1 MKIGNLIRYFNP
13 SYRKMP
19 RNSFTQNRGLI
30 GLVIDYDNE
39 AQGSPNIE
47 GRGMVQVLFN
57 GFTLL
62 RWVHEQDCEVLNE
75 SR

>member
-1 MKIGNLIRYFNP
+1 MKVGSLIKYFRTA
-13 SYRKMP
+13 SLGAGQI
-19 RNSFTQNRGLI
+19 SEVTGII
-30 GLVIDYDNE
+30 GLVTDYDHE

-62 RWVHEQDCEVLNE
+62 RWVHEQDCEVIA
-75 SR
+75 

>member
-1 MKIGNLIRYFNP
+1 MKVGSLIKYFNP
-13 SYRKMP
+13 PNKQVLT
-19 RNSFTQNRGLI
+19 FDGLT
-30 GLVIDYDNE
+30 GLVVGYDHE

-62 RWVHEQDCEVLNE
+62 RWVHEQDCEVIA
-75 SR
+75 

>member
-1 MKIGNLIRYFNP
+1 MKVGSLIEYFNP
-13 SYRKMP
+13 SLRLIK
-19 RNSFTQNRGLI
+19 NVGLV
-30 GLVIDYDNE
+30 GLVIGYDHE

-62 RWVHEQDCEVLNE
+62 RWVHEQDCEVIA
-75 SR
+75 